1 MPKTFKRRAS
11 FICEFEWSWSP
22 WNGRFE
28 RLFLHGGR
36 THWILWARGF
46 DNGYSPLGDVP
57 IVRCLRKGL
66 GEREAA
72 MMLLAASLDLERRE
86 EGIDRPHDIGQAG
99 ILDEDEINA
108 VADVVWGKE
117 NQESVTA

>member
-1 MPKTFKRRAS
+1 
-11 FICEFEWSWSP
+11 
-22 WNGRFE
+22 
-28 RLFLHGGR
+28 
-36 THWILWARGF
+36 
-46 DNGYSPLGDVP
+46 
-57 IVRCLRKGL
+57 
-66 GEREAA
+66 